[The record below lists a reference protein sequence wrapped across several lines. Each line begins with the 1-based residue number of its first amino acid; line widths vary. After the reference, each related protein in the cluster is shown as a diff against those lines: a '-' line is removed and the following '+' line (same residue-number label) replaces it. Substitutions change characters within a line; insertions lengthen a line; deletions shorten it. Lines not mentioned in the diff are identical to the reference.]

1 MTNETTLPKLQTMPI
16 GVVMRRSPGVTRW
29 AKWAWKAVAV
39 LPGAGPAD
47 FRVIREEDGVTDF
60 HIATMPME
68 LFHTEVESYRTSLMM
83 TPPSVFAIL
92 KKDGDAGNA
101 YGIDLHLVTASA
113 DLAQEY
119 QDGAEMIV
127 EPVAMP
133 DSLIGWI
140 RDFCEAHYK
149 DVPFK
154 KRRRDRVRV
163 DRKEDGK
170 GDARIR
176 QVADVYRSPAGQKG
190 PKGNV

>member
-1 MTNETTLPKLQTMPI
+1 MNDDVTLPKSQTLPV

-47 FRVIREEDGVTDF
+47 FKVIREEGDVTDF

-68 LFHTEVESYRTSLMM
+68 LYHTEVDSYRISLMM

-127 EPVAMP
+127 EPIEMP
-133 DSLIGWI
+133 DALIGWI

-154 KRRRDRVRV
+154 KRRRDRIRV
-163 DRKEDGK
+163 DLKEDGK

-176 QVADVYRSPAGQKG
+176 QLSDVYRSPAAQKG
-190 PKGNV
+190 RKDV

>member
-29 AKWAWKAVAV
+29 AKWSWKAVAV

-47 FRVIREEDGVTDF
+47 FRVLREEDGVTDF
-60 HIATMPME
+60 HIGTMPME

-127 EPVAMP
+127 EPIAMP
-133 DSLIGWI
+133 DSLIAWI

-176 QVADVYRSPAGQKG
+176 QLSDVYRSPAGQKG
-190 PKGNV
+190 QGDV